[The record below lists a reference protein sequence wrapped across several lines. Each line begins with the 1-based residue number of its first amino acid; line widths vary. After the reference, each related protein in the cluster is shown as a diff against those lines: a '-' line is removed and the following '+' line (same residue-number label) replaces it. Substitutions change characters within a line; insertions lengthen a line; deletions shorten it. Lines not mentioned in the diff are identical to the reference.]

1 MSTSEI
7 VKNSDIESAIQVAD
21 SSSSSQLSEKEL
33 QRVTSLDEWKPNPDK
48 SKWGNLVDSF
58 RRAPVE
64 EVDPNLTVAE
74 KIAIRTARSPLKRRL
89 KNRHLQ
95 MIAIGGAI
103 GSGLFVSSGS
113 SLSTAGPAGVLIGY
127 FISATFILCVVCGLG
142 ELAVEFPVSGSFTTY
157 ANRFVD
163 ESFGFAANWNYVY
176 GCSISLPLEIVSA
189 AITVNYWN
197 TPKKYAD
204 AFVALFFVLIMSIN
218 LFGVKGYGE
227 AEYAFSAIKVL
238 CILGF
243 IILGIVLVCGGGPD
257 GKYVGGTMWRSPYG
271 AFVGDTGAER
281 FKTIMSVFVSAAFA
295 YSGVEMTG
303 MAAAETKNPRKAI
316 PKAAKQVFWR
326 ILIFYLVS
334 LTLVGL
340 LVSHTDERLIGNSYV
355 DAAASPFV
363 IAMVSHGIKGLPSVF
378 NVVIL
383 ISTLSVGNASIFG
396 ASRIMVS
403 MCESGHIPKWTKLDY
418 IDNKG
423 RPMVALGLL
432 AIIGC
437 IAFIAASSKEDI
449 VFTWLLAITGLSAMF
464 TWFGISLSHIRFRH
478 ALKAQGR
485 STDELWFVAP
495 TGLWGSYYSC
505 ILIAIIIG
513 LDFWTSLW
521 PYKSSPNAESFF
533 QSYLSAPIFIAIY
546 LSHKIYRRNWK
557 IFIPSTEVDI
567 DTGRRESDIERLK
580 ADIAQ
585 EKAELATKPFY
596 YRVYKFLC

>member
-7 VKNSDIESAIQVAD
+7 DKNSDIESAIQVAD

-33 QRVTSLDEWKPNPDK
+33 QRITSLDEWKPNSDK
-48 SKWGNLVDSF
+48 SKWENLVDSF

-74 KIAIRTARSPLKRRL
+74 RIAIRTARSPLKRRL

-432 AIIGC
+432 AVIGC

-485 STDELWFVAP
+485 GTDELCFVSP

-505 ILIAIIIG
+505 ILIAIIVG
-513 LDFWTSLW
+513 LTFWTSLW
-521 PYKSSPNAESFF
+521 PYQTAPSAATFF
-533 QSYLSAPIFIAIY
+533 ESYLSAPIFIVMY
-546 LSHKIYRRNWK
+546 SSHKIYRRNWK

-567 DTGRRESDIERLK
+567 DTGRRERDIEQLK

-596 YRVYKFLC
+596 YRAYKMLC